1 MKVTDRENGDPIP
14 VKEEL
19 WEPSAHSVNY
29 AGKNGTSWQA
39 EPSRFDDMAVLKEMM
54 ENKEKHKMKVEQA
67 LVSHIDPGAA
77 HVLID
82 AAAEFTG
89 LQED

>member
-29 AGKNGTSWQA
+29 ARKSGPSWQA
-39 EPSRFDDMAVLKEMM
+39 EPSLFDDRAVL
-54 ENKEKHKMKVEQA
+54 ENKEKHKIKGEQA
-67 LVSHIDPGAA
+67 PGSCTGSGSA